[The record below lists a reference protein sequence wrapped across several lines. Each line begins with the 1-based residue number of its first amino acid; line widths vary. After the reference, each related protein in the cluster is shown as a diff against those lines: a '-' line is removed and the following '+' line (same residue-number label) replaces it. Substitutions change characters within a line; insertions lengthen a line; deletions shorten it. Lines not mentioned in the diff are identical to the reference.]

1 MWQGHRSVARWL
13 AEQPGVNPKCT
24 NRWGCNALLWACIQH
39 DPCGGAG
46 GGTGRLGKSSGGG
59 DGGGSGG
66 VDGGSGGDRAGVFS
80 PLPTVRWLV
89 EDMRVPCDILN
100 VNGHSALHKCAIY
113 GHGDVITYLLG
124 HTVCKGAQ
132 YMGPDDRGAAPS
144 DLAAANGYAQ
154 LAAQLREV
162 EDMTMRLPVV
172 YAGADA

>member
-1 MWQGHRSVARWL
+1 M
-13 AEQPGVNPKCT
+13 NPKYT

-39 DPCGGAG
+39 DPCGGGG
-46 GGTGRLGKSSGGG
+46 GGTGRLGKSSGGDGGENRSGGGGSGGG

-66 VDGGSGGDRAGVFS
+66 VDGGSGGDQAGVFS

-132 YMGPDDRGAAPS
+132 HMGPDDRGAAPS
-144 DLAAANGYAQ
+144 DLAAANGYPQ